1 MHKKII
7 KYLSKHFEGDLNN
20 KTILITGANSG
31 LGFKSAEI
39 CLYLKMNVI
48 IACRNEKRGND
59 ALTKL
64 KEEFPSS
71 NVRLMKLDTSEEESI
86 INFVNKI
93 KEENIDIDVFYH
105 NAGIYRIPFQ
115 IKEDKELIASTNYY
129 GQYMLTSLLL
139 PYLYS
144 LKHEVKMVF
153 TSSIAGKYARNN
165 IEMLTPTDK
174 VSGTIRYAN
183 SKLLD
188 AHLFNYLNK
197 NDRENVKYYLVHP
210 GVTATSLFTKVY
222 KNKFF
227 ASIADTFI
235 KLLGNPLWKSSLS
248 IVRVLSSDN
257 VAGSFYGPSHIYDWR
272 GYPKARH
279 FLDKKYYLTDEIIKK
294 TEEITKYKLLN
305 QLTIVK

>member
-86 INFVNKI
+86 IIFVNKI

-105 NAGIYRIPFQ
+105 NAGIYRIPYQ

-139 PYLYS
+139 PYLCS

-174 VSGTIRYAN
+174 ISGTIRYAN

-197 NDRENVKYYLVHP
+197 NDKENVKYYLVHP

-222 KNKFF
+222 KNKFL
-227 ASIADTFI
+227 ASIADGFI
-235 KLLGNPLWKSSLS
+235 KLLGNPLWKSALS

-257 VAGSFYGPSHIYDWR
+257 VPGSFYGPSHIYDWR
-272 GYPKARH
+272 GYPKVRH